1 MRKKVAIVTWIKY
14 NNFGTF
20 LQAFALQ
27 KVLRDMG
34 CDSCILDDHTI
45 TEEGRS
51 VYSPSILKRW
61 YYSFRFLLSLLL
73 RKGIGLYLKE
83 KRSHKLYDQF
93 RRRYLN
99 VDTQIQPLSALDER
113 YDVFVCG
120 SDQIWYPSTLIYSPY
135 YYLNFTQKKKI
146 AYAPSIGTSQYPAE
160 FIPKVKPLLE
170 RFDKLS
176 VRERIGAEII
186 SSITGRKVPAVLDP
200 TLLLNR
206 SDWEKLIQLKT
217 FCKQEYVLCYFLTY
231 NETYIHFVLDYA
243 HRRSLKVVGFAL
255 SGQRN
260 DYADKVLAAGP
271 QEFLS
276 AIKYAKMVFT
286 DSFHGTIFSL
296 HFRKL
301 FYTFKR
307 FADNDCN
314 NQNSRINN
322 LLQLAG
328 LESYFID
335 MDNLTRIDQLPAIN
349 YDVVEDKILHERD
362 KSILYLKEAFMN

>member
-1 MRKKVAIVTWIKY
+1 MLKNVAIVTWIKY

-27 KVLRDMG
+27 KTLSNIG
-34 CDSCILDDHTI
+34 YDSCILDDHTI
-45 TEEGRS
+45 IEEGRR
-51 VYSPSILKRW
+51 VDNPGILKRW
-61 YYSFRFLLSLLL
+61 YYSFRLMLSLVLKK
-73 RKGIGLYLKE
+73 RIGFYLKE
-83 KRSHKLYDQF
+83 KRSNKLYDQF
-93 RRRYLN
+93 RRKYLN
-99 VDTQIQPLSALDER
+99 VDTQIHPLAALDER
-113 YDVFVCG
+113 YDAFVCG

-146 AYAPSIGTSQYPAE
+146 AYAPSIGASKYPAE

-200 TLLLNR
+200 TLLLDRN
-206 SDWEKLIQLKT
+206 DWEELIQPRA
-217 FCKQEYVLCYFLTY
+217 FCKQDYILCYFLTY
-231 NETYIHFVLDYA
+231 NEAYIHFVVDYA

-255 SGQRN
+255 SGQKN

-307 FADNDCN
+307 FADNDSN
-314 NQNSRINN
+314 NQNSRVNN
-322 LLQLAG
+322 LLQLVA
-328 LESYFID
+328 LEKYFID
-335 MDNLTRIDQLPAIN
+335 MDDLTRIEQLPAIN
-349 YDVVEDKILHERD
+349 YDVVEYKLLHERN
-362 KSILYLKEAFMN
+362 KSIQYLKEALMD

>member
-27 KVLRDMG
+27 RILLNMG
-34 CDSCILDDHTI
+34 YDSCILDDHTI
-45 TEEGRS
+45 IEEGRC
-51 VYSPSILKRW
+51 VNNPGILKRW
-61 YYSFRFLLSLLL
+61 YYSFRLILSFLLKK
-73 RKGIGLYLKE
+73 RIGLYLKE
-83 KRSHKLYDQF
+83 KRSDKLYDQF
-93 RRRYLN
+93 RRKYLN
-99 VDTQIQPLSALDER
+99 VDTQIHPLATLDER
-113 YDVFVCG
+113 YDAFVCG

-200 TLLLNR
+200 TLLLDGN
-206 SDWEKLIQLKT
+206 DWEKLIQPRT
-217 FCKQEYVLCYFLTY
+217 FCKQDYILCYFLTY
-231 NETYIHFVLDYA
+231 NEAYIHFVVDYA

-255 SGQRN
+255 SGQKN
-260 DYADKVLAAGP
+260 DYADKVLEAGP

-307 FADNDCN
+307 FADNDSN
-314 NQNSRINN
+314 NQNSRVNN
-322 LLQLAG
+322 LLQLVA
-328 LESYFID
+328 LEKYFID
-335 MDNLTRIDQLPAIN
+335 MDDLTRIDQLPAIN
-349 YDVVEDKILHERD
+349 YDVVEYKLLHERN
-362 KSILYLKEAFMN
+362 KSIQYLKEALMD